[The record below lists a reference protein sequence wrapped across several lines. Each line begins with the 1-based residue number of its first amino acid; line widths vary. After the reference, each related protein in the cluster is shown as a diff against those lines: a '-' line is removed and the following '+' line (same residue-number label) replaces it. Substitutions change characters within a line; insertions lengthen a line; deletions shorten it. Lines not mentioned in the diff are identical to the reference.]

1 MGRANIRP
9 TTAAGR
15 IGRATATGQATDA
28 AVSLTVGQEVR
39 DTSVIIMKSEI
50 VLLFVAYHLVVLRSI
65 CLLLSS
71 SL

>member
-15 IGRATATGQATDA
+15 ICRATATGQATDA

-50 VLLFVAYHLVVLRSI
+50 VLLFVAYHLVVLRNI